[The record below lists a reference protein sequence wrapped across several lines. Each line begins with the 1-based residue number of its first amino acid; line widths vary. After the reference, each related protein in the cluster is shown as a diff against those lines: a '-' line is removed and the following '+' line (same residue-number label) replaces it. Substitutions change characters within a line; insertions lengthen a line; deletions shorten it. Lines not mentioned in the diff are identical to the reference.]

1 MLFLCY
7 GITANANASH
17 VAFAIICGGSFG
29 LELHPY
35 LDSVDITPG
44 QGQKNRLPSM
54 YNRLVTYC
62 SFHRRQNIIKMCG
75 GGSGKTANSAL
86 WMYKNKLMHCW
97 LWHTKEIK
105 YLNSLSDKS
114 QYLAARCA
122 MADEIYMHHCSS
134 PSAVE
139 SMNKVNKEMRTR
151 RDVEPL
157 VATSLLKIDSA
168 NRSRRPGVEILS

>member
-17 VAFAIICGGSFG
+17 VAFAIICGNKNTSFLRQFWTWIASILG
-29 LELHPY
+29 FGWHN
-35 LDSVDITPG
+35 SRTRA
-44 QGQKNRLPSM
+44 KNRLPSM

-97 LWHTKEIK
+97 LWHTKEIQ
-105 YLNSLSDKS
+105 YLNSLSANLSIWQLDAPWLMKS
-114 QYLAARCA
+114 TCTIVHLRVQWSQWTRW
-122 MADEIYMHHCSS
+122 
-134 PSAVE
+134 
-139 SMNKVNKEMRTR
+139 TR
-151 RDVEPL
+151 RWEQEEMWNP
-157 VATSLLKIDSA
+157 SLLH
-168 NRSRRPGVEILS
+168 RY